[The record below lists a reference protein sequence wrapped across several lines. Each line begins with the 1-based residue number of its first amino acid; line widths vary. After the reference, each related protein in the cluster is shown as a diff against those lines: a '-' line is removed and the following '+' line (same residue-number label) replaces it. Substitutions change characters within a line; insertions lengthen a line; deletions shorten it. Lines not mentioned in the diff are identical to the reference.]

1 MITDECINCG
11 ACEPECPNTA
21 IYEGGMEWT
30 WAGGTS
36 LTEVELEDAIAKDPD
51 AEIEA
56 SVFVGF
62 GHIEELI
69 GLASNGPRTQ
79 ISIKV
84 EDEVLDYFKEDGPGY
99 QSRIHAVLKAYVMRK
114 KLQSFRG

>member
-1 MITDECINCG
+1 MIAEGKMSKKHTKTYSAKELARMTDQTDWDRVD
-11 ACEPECPNTA
+11 A
-21 IYEGGMEWT
+21 M
-30 WAGGTS
+30 
-36 LTEVELEDAIAKDPD
+36 TEVELEDAIARDPD

-56 SVFVGF
+56 SVFAGF

-84 EDEVLDYFKEDGPGY
+84 EDEVLNFFKEEGPGY

-114 KLQSFRG
+114 KLQGFQR

>member
-1 MITDECINCG
+1 MSKKRTKTYSADELAKMVDQTDWDRVD
-11 ACEPECPNTA
+11 A
-21 IYEGGMEWT
+21 M
-30 WAGGTS
+30 
-36 LTEVELEDAIAKDPD
+36 TEEELEDAITIDPD

-56 SVFVGF
+56 SVFAGF

-84 EDEVLDYFKEDGPGY
+84 EDEVLDYFKKGGPGY
-99 QSRIHAVLKAYVMRK
+99 QSRMHAVLKAYVMRK
-114 KLQSFRG
+114 KLQSLQA

>member
-1 MITDECINCG
+1 MSKKRTKTYSADELSKMTDQTDWDRVD
-11 ACEPECPNTA
+11 A
-21 IYEGGMEWT
+21 M
-30 WAGGTS
+30 
-36 LTEVELEDAIAKDPD
+36 TEEELEDAIASDPD

-56 SVFVGF
+56 SVLAGF

-84 EDEVLDYFKEDGPGY
+84 EDEVLDYFKKEGPGY
-99 QSRIHAVLKAYVMRK
+99 QSRMHAVLKAYVLRK
-114 KLQSFRG
+114 KLQGMQA